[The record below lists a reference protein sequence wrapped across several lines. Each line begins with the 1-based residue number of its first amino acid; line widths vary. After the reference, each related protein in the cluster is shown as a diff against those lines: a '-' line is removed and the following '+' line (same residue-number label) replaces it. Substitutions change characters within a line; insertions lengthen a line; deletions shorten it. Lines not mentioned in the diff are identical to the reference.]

1 MCAGRQSGIDRK
13 QIAEFKV
20 VQQLSVAAVDGERSI
35 AEVLRDGAV
44 PPHGGAPG
52 QALPSPPHP
61 KSRPM
66 YPTTS
71 TAADAQVAPHPLITS
86 DFTAHIANS
95 DRIVEV
101 SSTAAVQVVG
111 EPSLLADVAAIDAA
125 VATLMAAADAKEAAA
140 AAAGAGTAPA
150 VATGLAQ
157 FVTPGAAA
165 TVHLV
170 LYDAS
175 RDQVII
181 SADGGLLRGTGDG
194 TAWEIV
200 VAVAGPYDLDLQNA
214 DFFDPRAPVVET
226 GSGFVVIVF
235 LVRQLVTYE
244 RPIGDWSKL
253 RRLARDSAAR
263 KGEGEGG
270 EVELIK
276 ERLRWRGL
284 PTRAA
289 IVAAEGGGGAAA
301 AGAPGGEQ
309 VLLGL
314 CRIGLAAL
322 APSLTYSVPLFM
334 KRQCD
339 RTLGLSL

>member
-61 KSRPM
+61 SRPM

-125 VATLMAAADAKEAAA
+125 VATLMAAADAKEAAKEEPSSVKDRKE
-140 AAAGAGTAPA
+140 GS
-150 VATGLAQ
+150 
-157 FVTPGAAA
+157 
-165 TVHLV
+165 V
-170 LYDAS
+170 L
-175 RDQVII
+175 
-181 SADGGLLRGTGDG
+181 
-194 TAWEIV
+194 
-200 VAVAGPYDLDLQNA
+200 PH
-214 DFFDPRAPVVET
+214 
-226 GSGFVVIVF
+226 
-235 LVRQLVTYE
+235 
-244 RPIGDWSKL
+244 
-253 RRLARDSAAR
+253 
-263 KGEGEGG
+263 
-270 EVELIK
+270 
-276 ERLRWRGL
+276 
-284 PTRAA
+284 
-289 IVAAEGGGGAAA
+289 
-301 AGAPGGEQ
+301 
-309 VLLGL
+309 
-314 CRIGLAAL
+314 
-322 APSLTYSVPLFM
+322 
-334 KRQCD
+334 
-339 RTLGLSL
+339 